1 MFLVS
6 AGKVVMR
13 LHQIKLVVFFDFL
26 KVQVAVD

>member
-6 AGKVVMR
+6 AGKVGNAPASN
-13 LHQIKLVVFFDFL
+13 KACCFFDFL